1 MVVAVE
7 VIGRNVHQH
16 PDMRPEP
23 IHSVQLERTQFQYI
37 PIVVA
42 RSDRPGETLADVAAE
57 GDVHPR
63 VAHDLV
69 DKRRGGGL
77 PVRSGDADTFG
88 LAHIAA
94 RELHFGDH
102 RNARLADL
110 AHHRGRIG
118 NAGRLDDLRGREDA
132 LLGVAALLV
141 GDLPFV
147 QLGLVTVGNAPRI
160 GEEDPEPLLFG
171 EDRGTVAADSP
182 AQNDDLFHIILFS
195 ALPA

>member
-1 MVVAVE
+1 MPASRILRT
-7 VIGRNVHQH
+7 IGR
-16 PDMRPEP
+16 
-23 IHSVQLERTQFQYI
+23 
-37 PIVVA
+37 
-42 RSDRPGETLADVAAE
+42 
-57 GDVHPR
+57 R
-63 VAHDLV
+63 V
-69 DKRRGGGL
+69 
-77 PVRSGDADTFG
+77 
-88 LAHIAA
+88 
-94 RELHFGDH
+94 
-102 RNARLADL
+102 
-110 AHHRGRIG
+110 G

-147 QLGLVTVGNAPRI
+147 QLGLVAVGDAPRV